1 MNGSNDSFHALKSA
15 QSVKPENGIKRLTM
29 AKNEQQ
35 ELMFKMMQLMETE
48 IKGLHEKVDYLLNTP
63 LTQHVPS
70 QMPGDIPLVPPIS
83 TVQQNIDDESEIP
96 IRIPPMA
103 TPKLDDGLASWER
116 PKPKLTIED
125 KTKKKGI
132 NFTRLLIFMGAI
144 ILVVIFFTY
153 GIPWINYFS
162 APR

>member
-1 MNGSNDSFHALKSA
+1 
-15 QSVKPENGIKRLTM
+15 M

-48 IKGLHEKVDYLLNTP
+48 IKGLHEKMDYLLNTP

-70 QMPGDIPLVPPIS
+70 QIPPDAMQPPIS
-83 TVQQNIDDESEIP
+83 TVQQAIDGEQVKDEVP
-96 IRIPPMA
+96 LYIPPIA
-103 TPKLDDGLASWER
+103 KPLVDDGLASWER
-116 PKPKLTIED
+116 PKLTIED

-132 NFTRLLIFMGAI
+132 NFNRLLIFMGAI

>member
-1 MNGSNDSFHALKSA
+1 
-15 QSVKPENGIKRLTM
+15 M

-48 IKGLHEKVDYLLNTP
+48 IKGLHEKVDYLINTP

-70 QMPGDIPLVPPIS
+70 QIPPDASNIQRNIDGEPEMPIHIPPIAKPH
-83 TVQQNIDDESEIP
+83 V
-96 IRIPPMA
+96 
-103 TPKLDDGLASWER
+103 KLDDGLASWER
-116 PKPKLTIED
+116 PKLTIED